1 MRKVLNHAFVLLI
14 ALTFVLIG
22 PSAYAHVLIE
32 AVEPEDD
39 GKVEIVFAF
48 DHSCDDSLTSALEIT
63 VPAGSSVLSGAGPEG
78 WESAVSGNT
87 IRFAGPGIPGGPE
100 ARFMV
105 TATLEG
111 SIGQTLLFPTE
122 QICQDGSR
130 YSWIDGD
137 EADPRPAPRIVA
149 TAATLSGAAESGEQQ
164 SSGASNWATFF
175 AIAGFALAVAAFTR
189 FYASKK

>member
-1 MRKVLNHAFVLLI
+1 MRKVFTRAFAVLI
-14 ALTFVLIG
+14 ALSFVIVG

-32 AVEPEDD
+32 TVEPEDD

-48 DHSCDDSLTSALEIT
+48 DHSCDDSLTNALEIT
-63 VPAGSSVLSGAGPEG
+63 VSAGSSLLSGSGPNG
-78 WESAVSGNT
+78 WESSISGNT
-87 IRFAGPGIPGGPE
+87 IRFAGPGIPGGPD

-164 SSGASNWATFF
+164 SSGAGNWSTFF

-189 FYASKK
+189 LYAPKN